1 MQEKVCRS
9 IVIFLTCFFHCGGTL
24 LEGDINKGEVLLVSG
39 ENGELLTFSAVIGAA
54 IITMAMSL
62 LGIYLLILALED
74 DNEVIYD
81 HHRNPGRSEG
91 LDNNHLLTPSKV
103 SSDITK
109 CIQMMICDLVA
120 NNADLDYTADTFP
133 IRKSFF
139 PKSYHSIFTDA
150 VKFGGTVK
158 HKTPCHTRYSCM
170 INTTG
175 IYEKVHRAYK
185 YYSSGNNKI

>member
-9 IVIFLTCFFHCGGTL
+9 MVIFLTCFFHCGGTL

-133 IRKSFF
+133 LRKSFYPTF
-139 PKSYHSIFTDA
+139 YHSIFTEA
-150 VKFGGTVK
+150 VKFGGKEK
-158 HKTPCHTRYSCM
+158 HNTPCHTRYSC
-170 INTTG
+170 IYNTTS
-175 IYEKVHRAYK
+175 IYEKVQKAYK
-185 YYSSGNNKI
+185 YYSSGNNQI

>member
-1 MQEKVCRS
+1 MFCS
-9 IVIFLTCFFHCGGTL
+9 MVIFLTCFFHCGCTL

-54 IITMAMSL
+54 IITIAISL
-62 LGIYLLILALED
+62 LGIYLLILALD
-74 DNEVIYD
+74 DDDEVIYGYQ
-81 HHRNPGRSEG
+81 RNPGRSEK

>member
-1 MQEKVCRS
+1 MVF
-9 IVIFLTCFFHCGGTL
+9 FLTCFFHCGGTL

-62 LGIYLLILALED
+62 LGTYLLILALED

-91 LDNNHLLTPSKV
+91 LDDNHLLTPSKV

-120 NNADLDYTADTFP
+120 NNADLANLG
-133 IRKSFF
+133 SF
-139 PKSYHSIFTDA
+139 
-150 VKFGGTVK
+150 
-158 HKTPCHTRYSCM
+158 TRGFS
-170 INTTG
+170 
-175 IYEKVHRAYK
+175 A
-185 YYSSGNNKI
+185 SS